1 MTERPP
7 LDPAT
12 GALRVHEN
20 LTLLPTLHQSLECA
34 VLARRAFYAVRPTT
48 VAIELPRSLEAPFR
62 RALARLPVLSVL
74 LYPDGDELV
83 YLLIEPHEPM
93 VEAARLAMENGVKL
107 ALVDRD
113 DGSYPLHR
121 DRAPD
126 SYAMTKTGP
135 APYLEALL
143 DAYPPG
149 DDEADLLRDRTM
161 AYHLARL
168 VSGGAGAA
176 EDGPR
181 SPTAE
186 RVLWV
191 GGVAHVNGILRALGE
206 PLAQPIGRASREGVR
221 IAALAPESSRE
232 VMSEIPYVA
241 AAYEAARSAGR
252 AFDFDAETDSERV
265 LDRLLL
271 AAADTYEKER
281 KGEVPRRALDVM
293 RTFSRNLALV
303 EGVLTAGFYELVC
316 AARGTVD
323 DDYAW
328 YVFDLGATW
337 PHQDAS
343 RSLPEVSL
351 SGEDL
356 LLEGRRVRFRRR
368 FPGKGSRPLPL
379 RARPKERRPG
389 DWRKERFGPGICS
402 HPPEDVVIERYGNHL
417 RRKAERVVSEE
428 TRRVEP
434 MTTSLLDGLDMKET
448 LRRFHEGRL
457 FVYEERNARGGTGSV
472 VVVFDEDADAYPWRT
487 TWLGEHGQESDMA
500 FYATPMGVDL
510 DGPGISRCTYGAF
523 LMTMP
528 PGRLADVWTDPDY
541 RFADTPAETL
551 LLAALDYAI
560 EPRIVYAAKKPPR
573 AAFKRLAARMGRKIV
588 YLPLGSLSSIT
599 ARKLRT
605 FHVLADRSVR
615 SYAKDYI
622 F

>member
-1 MTERPP
+1 VTDRPA
-7 LDPAT
+7 LDEAT

-34 VLARRAFYAVRPTT
+34 VLARRAFFAVRPTT
-48 VAIELPRSLEAPFR
+48 VAIELPQSLEAAFR

-93 VEAARLAMENGVKL
+93 VEAARLAMENGAKL

-113 DGSYPLHR
+113 DGTYPLR
-121 DRAPD
+121 RERAPD
-126 SYAMTKTGP
+126 TYAITKTGP
-135 APYLEALL
+135 APYLSALL
-143 DAYPPG
+143 DAFPAG
-149 DDEADLLRDRTM
+149 DDTADLLRDRTM
-161 AYHLARL
+161 AYHLDRL
-168 VSGGAGAA
+168 VSAG
-176 EDGPR
+176 
-181 SPTAE
+181 E

-206 PLAQPIGRASREGVR
+206 PLAQPFGRTAREGVR

-232 VMSEIPYVA
+232 VMSEIPFVA
-241 AAYEAARSAGR
+241 ASYEAARSAGR
-252 AFDFDAETDSERV
+252 AFEFDAETDTQRV

-271 AAADTYEKER
+271 AAAETYEKER
-281 KGEVPRRALDVM
+281 KGEVSRRALGVM

-316 AARGTVD
+316 AARGAVD
-323 DDYAW
+323 DDFAW

-343 RSLPEVSL
+343 HSLPEVTL

-356 LLEGRRVRFRRR
+356 FLEGKRVRFRRR
-368 FPGKGSRPLPL
+368 FPGKASRPLPL

-389 DWRKERFGPGICS
+389 DWRTQRFGPGICS

-417 RRKAERVVSEE
+417 RKKAERVLSEE
-428 TRRVEP
+428 TRRVEA
-434 MTTSLLDGLDMKET
+434 MTTSLLDGVDMKET

-457 FVYEERNARGGTGSV
+457 FVYEERKVRGGVGSV

-500 FYATPMGVDL
+500 FYATPMGREL

-541 RFADTPAETL
+541 DFAETPAETL

-560 EPRIVYAAKKPPR
+560 EPRVVYAAKKPPR
-573 AAFKRLAARMGRKIV
+573 AALKRLASRMGRKIV